1 MNFIKEN
8 PSIISK
14 DLDVSGNL
22 KSKGAI
28 EIEGNIDGDIEAD
41 TVSIRESGKMK
52 GNIKAKTINIK
63 GAFDGV
69 AICEKIN
76 ISDTAKITG
85 EINYTSLSA
94 DYGASINCQLKR
106 IDKNPLKNGSVK
118 NIEEVKVLSEKKESK

>member
-106 IDKNPLKNGSVK
+106 IETNPLKNGSVK